1 MPDISVD
8 AKKTLDAFEQ
18 MGPKVDL
25 AVKMATMRV
34 GAATEREIKNQ
45 IQPRYNDGHKRA
57 DGRTTDARVGGPP
70 MTRSGELRA
79 SIQSNTTR
87 KGFGSYVAIVGPA
100 VLYGR
105 AVELGAP
112 NWKTGVRYPYVT
124 PAIMKL
130 SQTGRLRDIYVGTMK
145 AAL

>member
-8 AKKTLDAFEQ
+8 AKKALLAFEQ
-18 MGPKVDL
+18 MGPNVDL
-25 AVKMATMRV
+25 AVKLATSRV
-34 GAATEREIKNQ
+34 GAEAEREIKNQ
-45 IQPRYNDGHKRA
+45 IQPVYNDGRRRA
-57 DGRTTDARVGGPP
+57 DGRTTDAKVGGPP
-70 MTRSGELRA
+70 MTRSGGLRA

-87 KGFGSYVAIVGPA
+87 KGFGSYTAIVGPA

-112 NWKTGVRYPYVT
+112 NWKSGVRYPYVT
-124 PAIMKL
+124 PAIKKL
-130 SQTGRLRDIYVGTMK
+130 SQSGRLREIYISTMN